1 MLWNTA
7 FCSQYTL
14 KFSEITSTQIRY
26 KLMYTLQLLS
36 ELTNLWVIFAL
47 KLCCEETSTRIFEHY
62 HEHHIII
69 FVVRIKKTAYPDAQV
84 RTISEPQDF
93 FGRSE
98 NDCTIAVPNCGSRRR
113 PWPCPFGAYI
123 FEPSPNINTHSL

>member
-1 MLWNTA
+1 MEYGFLKSIHFKILRNNLNTNQIYVHITA
-7 FCSQYTL
+7 F
-14 KFSEITSTQIRY
+14 K
-26 KLMYTLQLLS
+26 
-36 ELTNLWVIFAL
+36 WVDEFVGYFRAL

-69 FVVRIKKTAYPDAQV
+69 FVVRIKKAAYPDAQV